1 MTAQKIV
8 ILSHND
14 LDGKGASTVLK
25 DFHET
30 LPRKKFFPVEVH
42 NIHVNDVDRMI
53 EDYAKDPEV
62 LKGIV
67 AFYILDLTPRKTET
81 WDLLM
86 KWNLTPYMPKTI
98 VLDHH
103 ASELYRTER
112 YPFAKIQVRH
122 EDGRLA
128 CATSLAV
135 EQCKEIFAIELNAG
149 IYGDNQNEN
158 KAVHAYYFYD
168 RYVRT
173 YAELIRLFDTWDW
186 AREFPYLAPEQ
197 MLFADSLNTLFDYIG
212 MDKFEKLLF
221 EGLTVFRTGDGKT
234 SPQALAQ
241 TFIDF
246 VQSKYGK
253 EIEVLEKKER
263 DYIKKKVRLAKTTTF
278 EHEGRTLTAGIVV
291 ASEHLSKLGNEIAKI
306 YDLSIISTGTDRL
319 SIRAAD
325 PTIDVSAIAKTY
337 FNGGGHNQAAGG
349 TLSMDLSDCLTTLLH
364 GQFREAVV
372 SEE

>member
-1 MTAQKIV
+1 LKPQKIV

-30 LPRKKFFPVEVH
+30 LPRKRFFPVEVH

-53 EDYAKDPEV
+53 EDYAKDPEA
-62 LKGIV
+62 LKEIV

-86 KWNLTPYMPKTI
+86 EWNLTPHMPKTI

-103 ASELYRTER
+103 ASEVYRTER

-128 CATSLAV
+128 CATTLAV

-149 IYGDNQNEN
+149 IYGDDQNEN
-158 KAVHAYYFYD
+158 KAMRAYFFYD

-186 AREFPYLAPEQ
+186 ARDFPYLAPEQ
-197 MLFADSLNTLFDYIG
+197 MLFADSLNTLFTYIG
-212 MDKFEKLLF
+212 MDEFEKLLF

-234 SPQALAQ
+234 SPKQLAQ

-253 EIEVLEKKER
+253 EIAVLEKKER
-263 DYIKKKVRLAKTTTF
+263 DYIKKRLRMVKPMTF
-278 EHEGRTLTAGIVV
+278 EHEGRTLTAGVV
-291 ASEHLSKLGNEIAKI
+291 IASENLSKLGNEIAKI
-306 YDLSIISTGTDRL
+306 HDISIISTGTERI
-319 SIRAAD
+319 SIRTED
-325 PTIDVSAIAKTY
+325 PTIDVSVIAKNY
-337 FNGGGHNQAAGG
+337 FNGGGHVPAAGG
-349 TLSMDLSDCLTTLLH
+349 SLTMNLSDCLLTLIN
-364 GQFREAVV
+364 GQLKQPNEA
-372 SEE
+372 